1 MKLGGIQDDKKLFQY
16 SCGVSTFW
24 YNSISSTYV
33 KEKKPRTGNT
43 FILTLTVDLELT
55 GPKLLP

>member
-1 MKLGGIQDDKKLFQY
+1 MKLGGIQDNKNLFQY
-16 SCGVSTFW
+16 SCVSTFW

>member
-1 MKLGGIQDDKKLFQY
+1 MKLGGIQDDKNLFQY

-24 YNSISSTYV
+24 YNSISRTYV